1 MVRRRS
7 GLAELPWHVMERA
20 VKAFWAKMASANILY
35 QDIPGA
41 GTPLVFIHG
50 LGCASSCDYPRVI
63 ADTALAGRRAILV
76 DLLGS
81 GFSERPADFCYSI
94 EGHARSVAGLIG
106 SVCEGPVSLFGHS
119 MGGAVA
125 ITLAALLPKVEA
137 LVLGEPNLEP
147 GGGFFSKAIADMS
160 EGEFVARG
168 HAATVAAARAVGN
181 TVWAASLAISAPFAV
196 HREAASLIAGCKPTW
211 REMLASLTMRK
222 TLLVGEHSLP
232 APEFDGLADEGCG
245 VAIVPQAGHSMAWDN
260 PGGLAEAIAKATG

>member
-1 MVRRRS
+1 
-7 GLAELPWHVMERA
+7 MERV
-20 VKAFWAKMASANILY
+20 VKAFWVKTASANILY
-35 QDIPGA
+35 QDIPGT

-168 HAATVAAARAVGN
+168 HAATVATARAVGN

-196 HREAASLIAGCKPTW
+196 HREAVSLIAGCNPTW
-211 REMLASLTMRK
+211 REMLGSLTTRK
-222 TLLVGEHSLP
+222 TLLVGERSLP
-232 APEFDGLADEGCG
+232 APEFDGLPDEGCG